1 MTMPL
6 FSRRETNIDPFGE
19 LIYYY
24 SWLNMK
30 VELAGIGGYGAA
42 LYCGTGCFH
51 WRESHC
57 GKVYSKDYKG
67 ELNLEAK
74 KNNDKTINEMEELSK
89 AIANCSAEKDTQWGK
104 NVSRSL
110 SHTHT
115 LTFVRRNF
123 NENGNYICR
132 WSWFMGA
139 QLKTL

>member
-6 FSRRETNIDPFGE
+6 FSRRETNVDPFGE

-51 WRESHC
+51 RRESLC

-74 KNNDKTINEMEELSK
+74 KNNDKTVNELEELSK
-89 AIANCSAEKDTQWGK
+89 VFANCSAEKDTQWGK
-104 NVSRSL
+104 NVSLSL
-110 SHTHT
+110 SFSHTHT
-115 LTFVRRNF
+115 LA
-123 NENGNYICR
+123 YICVQE
-132 WSWFMGA
+132 F
-139 QLKTL
+139 

>member
-1 MTMPL
+1 MIMPL
-6 FSRRETNIDPFGE
+6 FSRRETNVDPFGD

-51 WRESHC
+51 RRESLC

-74 KNNDKTINEMEELSK
+74 KNNDKTVNELEELSK
-89 AIANCSAEKDTQWGK
+89 FLLIVVLRRTLNGGK
-104 NVSRSL
+104 TSL
-110 SHTHT
+110 SLSLSLLHT
-115 LTFVRRNF
+115 LTHSHLCVEILMKMVIIFAD
-123 NENGNYICR
+123 
-132 WSWFMGA
+132 GA
-139 QLKTL
+139 DLWVPS

>member
-1 MTMPL
+1 MIMPL
-6 FSRRETNIDPFGE
+6 FSRRETNVDPFGE

-51 WRESHC
+51 RRESLC

-74 KNNDKTINEMEELSK
+74 KNNDKTVNELEELSK
-89 AIANCSAEKDTQWGK
+89 VFANCSAEKDTQWGK
-104 NVSRSL
+104 NVSLSL
-110 SHTHT
+110 SLSLSLTHTHS
-115 LTFVRRNF
+115 LTFVCRNF

-132 WSWFMGA
+132 WG
-139 QLKTL
+139 